1 MSFLHCEYNQN
12 EEKQIGNYILIK
24 EIGSGGFAKVYLS
37 LHIPTGE
44 KVAIKVLNK
53 LLFQEGSLNAKRL
66 QREISILKIVKHKNI
81 IKLYEVMETP
91 QKIYLVMELCEK
103 GELFEY
109 ISSRKKLDEMVALK
123 FFHQI
128 VNGISYLHKQNI
140 VHRDLKPENMLLD
153 EGYEIKIID
162 FGISAVYSDLLSTPC
177 GTVVYAPPEMHFGIN
192 YNGMLSDVWSCG
204 VVLYAMV
211 CGYLPF
217 NEENEDK
224 NVENIVKGNFEI
236 PDWVSDQCRDMI
248 RGCLNKDP
256 NKRFDIDKIRAH
268 EWFNMITPIFRGGID
283 VNNTIPVDE
292 TVVKLCE
299 KTYKVPRKKIEY
311 SVANNLF
318 DEYNAMYYIVLNK
331 LRKKNGYQSISDLI
345 SEKFEKYINKS
356 FHTNSTNSTGSCE
369 NIPATTMGN
378 NNEDSQNPLI
388 PLPVL
393 LPSKNVLPP
402 KQRFNSSKNINVN
415 RSVDEN
421 NVKRVYSMKKK
432 KINLSLSSSCSKS
445 IMLKY
450 KNDSNQLILTCS
462 FNSTSHRNDH
472 TTIHNR
478 GASMFS
484 YGSTGINKRKQ
495 SINSSLSMRN
505 NSLHYSSSKTKKK
518 AKHNRKLKKQ
528 PLGLS
533 IISHNNSKIFPS
545 KIIPTKAPNNIL
557 TTSNVK
563 DNLNKKEIKI
573 YDKSVID
580 FKCIFC
586 VNIDEVI
593 KKVTNVLNKKNVF
606 FTRVTPY
613 KFHCSKNGIVFDVEV
628 FKLNLFFLNPITAQN
643 DNLYYLTV
651 IAKNHT
657 GMNSMS
663 SYIKMFYDD

>member
-24 EIGSGGFAKVYLS
+24 EIGSGGFAKVYQS

-53 LLFQEGSLNAKRL
+53 LLFQEGSLNSKRL

-109 ISSRKKLDEMVALK
+109 ISSRKKLDEVIALK

-128 VNGISYLHKQNI
+128 VNAINYLHKQNI

-153 EGYEIKIID
+153 ENYELKIID
-162 FGISAVYSDLLSTPC
+162 FGISATYSDLLSTPC
-177 GTVVYAPPEMHFGIN
+177 GTVVYAPPEMHYGID

-224 NVENIVKGNFEI
+224 NVENIVNGVFEI
-236 PDWVSDQCRDMI
+236 PEWVSDQCKDMI
-248 RGCLNKDP
+248 KGCLNKDP

-268 EWFNMITPIFRGGID
+268 KWFNMIPPIFRGGID
-283 VNNTIPVDE
+283 VNTTIPVDD

-311 SVANNLF
+311 SVANNIF
-318 DEYNAMYYIVLNK
+318 DEYNAIYYIVLNK

-345 SEKFEKYINKS
+345 SEKFENFINKS
-356 FHTNSTNSTGSCE
+356 FHTNSTNTTGSCE
-369 NIPATTMGN
+369 NIQATTLGN
-378 NNEDSQNPLI
+378 NNEDKQNLSTI
-388 PLPVL
+388 SSTLPPKKVF
-393 LPSKNVLPP
+393 PP
-402 KQRFNSSKNINVN
+402 KQRFYSSKNINVN

-421 NVKRVYSMKKK
+421 SIKRVYSMKKK
-432 KINLSLSSSCSKS
+432 KINLSLSSCAKS
-445 IMLKY
+445 IILKY
-450 KNDSNQLILTCS
+450 KKDSNQLIQTSS
-462 FNSTSHRNDH
+462 FNCTSHRNDH

-484 YGSTGINKRKQ
+484 YSSTGINKRKQ

-505 NSLHYSSSKTKKK
+505 NSLHYSSSKTKKNV
-518 AKHNRKLKKQ
+518 KHKGKLKKQ
-528 PLGLS
+528 PPGLS
-533 IISHNNSKIFPS
+533 IISNNNSKIFQ
-545 KIIPTKAPNNIL
+545 KKVAKVTAVIL
-557 TTSNVK
+557 TTSNIK
-563 DNLNKKEIKI
+563 DNFNKKEIKI

-580 FKCIFC
+580 FKCIFF
-586 VNIDEVI
+586 VNIEEII
-593 KKVTNVLNKKNVF
+593 KKVMNVLTKKNVF

-628 FKLNLFFLNPITAQN
+628 FKLNLFFLNPTTTQN
-643 DNLYYLTV
+643 DTLYYLTV

-657 GMNSMS
+657 SMNSMS